1 MREFKKYASP
11 DDYLMH
17 VNQILYQEVE
27 NWMRSEAYD
36 YNTCWYSM
44 NAFKYFKEHRYEPEE
59 CIRAIRMY
67 ASFQSIMDAY
77 DLGKKLVDEF
87 RYVFRVYEDQFDD
100 APRFSYIAN
109 LMHKYH
115 VSLMSAIVNS
125 DDWDNSYY
133 ITGVCDLN
141 KRYSNFYPDKLT
153 IGSGAMTEDE
163 KLRLYQAIMNVLMNR
178 VDIDEQ
184 NRLIDASN
192 LDIDSNK
199 VYAAYDKFMHFYVL
213 GIAYDVENDKI
224 FQHRVLS
231 ITDRRI
237 YLEYDMAIE
246 FCIQVYL
253 LGLKTEFMDYVWSF
267 ATHFVKDD
275 MLAHHPNAS
284 DVKIPVMTPDGISYD
299 SVHWSLPREK
309 PEVDPANTEDKS
321 E

>member
-11 DDYLMH
+11 KDYLMQ

-27 NWMRSEAYD
+27 NWMHSEAYD

-44 NAFKYFKEHRYEPEE
+44 GAFKYFKEHQYEPEE

-67 ASFQSIMDAY
+67 ASFKSIMDAY

-87 RYVFRVYEDQFDD
+87 GYVFRVYEDQFAD

-115 VSLMSAIVNS
+115 ICPMSAIVNS
-125 DDWDNSYY
+125 NDWDNSYY
-133 ITGVCDLN
+133 ITGICDLN
-141 KRYSNFYPDKLT
+141 KRYSNLYHNEII

-163 KLRLYQAIMNVLMNR
+163 KLRLYQAMMNVLLNR
-178 VDIDEQ
+178 VNDEEQ
-184 NRLIDASN
+184 DKLIGQPVLSNR
-192 LDIDSNK
+192 
-199 VYAAYDKFMHFYVL
+199 VYAEYNKFLNYCVYGL
-213 GIAYDVENDKI
+213 AYDVENEEV
-224 FQHRVLS
+224 FRLRVLS
-231 ITDRRI
+231 LTDRKI
-237 YLEYDMAIE
+237 YMQYNTAIE

-253 LGLKTEFMDYVWSF
+253 LGLKTEFMDYMWSI
-267 ATHFVKDD
+267 ATHYVKDD

-284 DVKIPVMTPDGISYD
+284 DVKIPVMTPDGISYN
-299 SVHWSLPREK
+299 SVYWSLPREK
-309 PEVDPANTEDKS
+309 PRVDSTNTKDKF

>member
-11 DDYLMH
+11 KNYLMQ

-44 NAFKYFKEHRYEPEE
+44 ETFKYFKEHQYEPEE

-67 ASFQSIMDAY
+67 ASFKSIMDAY

-87 RYVFRVYEDQFDD
+87 GYVFRVYEDQFAD

-115 VSLMSAIVNS
+115 ICPMSAIVNS
-125 DDWDNSYY
+125 NDWDNSYY
-133 ITGVCDLN
+133 ITGIYDLN
-141 KRYSNFYPDKLT
+141 KRYSNLYHNEIT

-163 KLRLYQAIMNVLMNR
+163 KLRLYQAMMNVLLNR
-178 VDIDEQ
+178 VNDEEQ
-184 NRLIDASN
+184 DKLIGQPVLSNR
-192 LDIDSNK
+192 
-199 VYAAYDKFMHFYVL
+199 VYAEYNKFLNYCVYGL
-213 GIAYDVENDKI
+213 AYDVENEEV
-224 FQHRVLS
+224 FRLRVLS
-231 ITDRRI
+231 LTDRKI
-237 YLEYDMAIE
+237 YMQYNTAIE

-253 LGLKTEFMDYVWSF
+253 LGLKTEFMDYVWSI
-267 ATHFVKDD
+267 ATHYVKDD

-284 DVKIPVMTPDGISYD
+284 DVKIPVMTPDGISYN
-299 SVHWSLPREK
+299 SVYWSLPREK
-309 PEVDPANTEDKS
+309 PRVDSTNTKDKS

>member
-1 MREFKKYASP
+1 MREFKKYTSP
-11 DDYLMH
+11 EHYLMQ

-44 NAFKYFKEHRYEPEE
+44 EAFKYFKEHQYEPEE

-67 ASFQSIMDAY
+67 ASFKSIMDAY
-77 DLGKKLVDEF
+77 DLGKKLIDEF
-87 RYVFRVYEDQFDD
+87 RLTFRGYEDQFAD
-100 APRFSYIAN
+100 APRFSYITN
-109 LMHKYH
+109 LLHKYH
-115 VSLMSAIVNS
+115 VYLMSAIVNS
-125 DDWDNSYY
+125 NDWDNSYY
-133 ITGVCDLN
+133 ITGICDLN
-141 KRYSNFYPDKLT
+141 KRYSNLYHNEIT

-184 NRLIDASN
+184 DKFIDTSN
-192 LDIDSNK
+192 LDINSNK
-199 VYAAYDKFMHFYVL
+199 VYAAYDKFIRIYVL

-253 LGLKTEFMDYVWSF
+253 LGLKTEFMDYVWSI
-267 ATHFVKDD
+267 ATHYVKDD

-309 PEVDPANTEDKS
+309 PRVDSTNTEDKS